1 MCTAVKRRVLLI
13 HMLYVG
19 FGGAVGSMLRHAVA
33 TYVQRHDVNFP
44 IGTFTVNV
52 VGCLAIGFLSEHLE
66 GSSLDPRVRSA
77 ILVGLLGGFTTFST
91 FSLDTL
97 KLAESRAYGL
107 AMLNI
112 IGSVV
117 TCVAAAGI
125 GYRLAKWWVSI

>member
-1 MCTAVKRRVLLI
+1 M
-13 HMLYVG
+13 
-19 FGGAVGSMLRHAVA
+19 
-33 TYVQRHDVNFP
+33 
-44 IGTFTVNV
+44 
-52 VGCLAIGFLSEHLE
+52 
-66 GSSLDPRVRSA
+66 DPRVRTA

-117 TCVAAAGI
+117 TCVAAAWFGQ
-125 GYRLAKWWVSI
+125 RVAKWWVSV